1 MDASTFDRWVAAV
14 AHRGTRRTTLRLLGT
29 ALLGG
34 LLPRSKSELAR
45 AAQIVVG
52 PPAEGTILTCADAG
66 LTDCG
71 GVCVDALSDGDN
83 CGGCGVVCGPG
94 SSCASG
100 VCLLTAPPA
109 GVSLIDCA
117 AQGLTDCGGF
127 CTNLSSDASNC
138 GACGNACPAQ
148 HGPYGLID
156 ASWSCQGGVCV
167 EASCAAKGLTDCGGF
182 CIDLAVDAANCGACG
197 NSCALGGYCQGGVC
211 TGVACL
217 DGLTDCGVGY
227 CVDLNSNPNFCGSC
241 QDGCFEGYSCVNG
254 ACV

>member
-1 MDASTFDRWVAAV
+1 MDARTFDLLTAEVAG
-14 AHRGTRRTTLRLLGT
+14 RPTRRAALRML
-29 ALLGG
+29 AAG
-34 LLPRSKSELAR
+34 LLSGLLSRHGAAPAR

-52 PPAEGTILTCADAG
+52 PPTEGMILTCADAG
-66 LTDCG
+66 LADCG

-138 GACGNACPAQ
+138 GACGN
-148 HGPYGLID
+148 
-156 ASWSCQGGVCV
+156 
-167 EASCAAKGLTDCGGF
+167 
-182 CIDLAVDAANCGACG
+182 
-197 NSCALGGYCQGGVC
+197 SCALGGYCQGGSC
-211 TGVACL
+211 TGLACP

-227 CVDLNSNPNFCGSC
+227 CVDLNSDPNFCGGC
-241 QDGCFEGYSCVNG
+241 QYGCFEGYSCVNG